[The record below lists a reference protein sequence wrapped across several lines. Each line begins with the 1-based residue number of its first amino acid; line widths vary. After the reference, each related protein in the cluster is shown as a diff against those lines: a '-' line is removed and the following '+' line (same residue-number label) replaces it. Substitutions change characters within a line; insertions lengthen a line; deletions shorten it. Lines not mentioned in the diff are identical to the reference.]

1 VEKPGWRKGNKAEN
15 QGQQISSSSQLNDSV
30 LLAAKN
36 GEPSLARGMEPASHY
51 QNAD

>member
-1 VEKPGWRKGNKAEN
+1 VEKSGWRKGNEAEN
-15 QGQQISSSSQLNDSV
+15 QGQQISSQLNDSV